1 MLATIQIEASTVHK
15 LLGVIANSRRYRHH
29 EKNPVRAD
37 LIVIDEASMLDIE
50 MMTALLQATPTQAQL
65 VLLGDKDQLA
75 SVEAGAVL
83 GNLCEG
89 AEKGGYWSSTINSLA
104 STPCTTGC
112 ANPVSG

>member
-1 MLATIQIEASTVHK
+1 M
-15 LLGVIANSRRYRHH
+15 
-29 EKNPVRAD
+29 
-37 LIVIDEASMLDIE
+37 IDEASMLDIE

-89 AEKGGYWSSTINSLA
+89 AEKGGIGHRRLTVWPV
-104 STPCTTGC
+104 PCTTGY